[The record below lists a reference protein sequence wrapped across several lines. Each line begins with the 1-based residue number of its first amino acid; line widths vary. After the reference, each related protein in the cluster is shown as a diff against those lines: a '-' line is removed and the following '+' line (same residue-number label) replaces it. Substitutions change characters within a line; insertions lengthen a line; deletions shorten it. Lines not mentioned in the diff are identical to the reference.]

1 MRRQYFKDS
10 DTLLFEFGD
19 TYIDGPIDHVDLDYQ
34 TSIEFDCEGNLVA
47 LTIEHAK
54 ERGALREG
62 ADESASASTAA
73 AG

>member
-1 MRRQYFKDS
+1 MRRQYFKDR

-19 TYIDGPIDHVDLDYQ
+19 TFIAGPIDHVDLDYQ
-34 TSIEFDCEGNLVA
+34 TSIEFDCEGDLVA

-54 ERGALREG
+54 ERGVLWERAG
-62 ADESASASTAA
+62 ESASASTAA